1 MILFLYFDLIY
12 HVYLIIQH
20 RYYNL
25 ILVGYQLN
33 NVTFCLDELFEVVND
48 LIIILR
54 FKCLVI
60 KLLRLDFGLIV
71 LRLVGLRGLLEALI
85 L

>member
-12 HVYLIIQH
+12 HVYLTIIH
-20 RYYNL
+20 RCYNL
-25 ILVGYQLN
+25 ILVVYRLN

-60 KLLRLDFGLIV
+60 KLLRLNFVLIA
-71 LRLVGLRGLLEALI
+71 LRLVGLRGLLGALI